1 LLKNVFNIFIGAASD
16 GANVMVGEHNSFFSH
31 LKQDVPHAILM
42 RCICHSAALVASKA
56 CKELPRGPEDLL
68 RNIASYISGSAK
80 PCAVLVELQEYFS
93 QSTQKILK
101 LATKYLL
108 VKST

>member
-42 RCICHSAALVASKA
+42 RS
-56 CKELPRGPEDLL
+56 
-68 RNIASYISGSAK
+68 
-80 PCAVLVELQEYFS
+80 FS
-93 QSTQKILK
+93 SLGRQQGL
-101 LATKYLL
+101 
-108 VKST
+108 

>member
-56 CKELPRGPEDLL
+56 CEELPRGPEDLL
-68 RNIASYISGSAK
+68 RNIDSYISGSANDAPFWSNCK
-80 PCAVLVELQEYFS
+80 N
-93 QSTQKILK
+93 I
-101 LATKYLL
+101 L
-108 VKST
+108 VKARRKFKN